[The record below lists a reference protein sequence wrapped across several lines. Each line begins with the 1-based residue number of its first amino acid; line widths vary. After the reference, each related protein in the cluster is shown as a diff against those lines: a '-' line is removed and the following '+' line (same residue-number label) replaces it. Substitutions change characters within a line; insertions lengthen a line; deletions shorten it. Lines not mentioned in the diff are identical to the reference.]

1 MISGAECRAA
11 RALAEL
17 TRETLAELS
26 GVDAEAI
33 QAFER
38 KLATPEG
45 GAITSLR
52 YALEEAGIIFI
63 PENGGGRGV
72 RLKFNG
78 PDTRRIATLEG
89 EGGRVGIDD
98 VP

>member
-38 KLATPEG
+38 RLAPPES
-45 GAITSLR
+45 GAIINLR
-52 YALEEAGIIFI
+52 CALEEAGIIFI

>member
-1 MISGAECRAA
+1 MFDGAGCRAA

-17 TRETLAELS
+17 TREALADLS
-26 GVDAEAI
+26 GVSAETI

-38 KLATPEG
+38 KLATPDAR
-45 GAITSLR
+45 AIAHLR
-52 YALEEAGIIFI
+52 KALEEAGIIFI

-72 RLKFNG
+72 RLKFSVA
-78 PDTRRIATLEG
+78 DARRIATLEG
-89 EGGRVGIDD
+89 EGGAVGMDD